1 MAKKRGNNEGSIYK
15 RKNGRWRAQ
24 ISLHGRRI
32 GISVKSKNEAQSW
45 LRKIQDEVEG
55 GLQYENTQV
64 TLQSFIHA
72 WLVSIEP
79 SLRYNT
85 NLQYRQIAETH
96 ILPTLGQQ
104 KLREIKPERIQ
115 QMYNRMVDAGK
126 GLRTIRLTH
135 AVLRRALF
143 HANKLGLIAR
153 NPALGVVPPK
163 YVRKEMKALDDKQ
176 AQQLLA
182 FAEAKGDRFYALYHL
197 AISTGM
203 RQGELLGLKWVD
215 VNLDQGYLQVQRQ
228 LVRMQD
234 TQFGFSS
241 PKTKSG
247 IRRIDLGD
255 SSVQV
260 LKAHK
265 NRQYEA
271 RVLAGSKWIEDDLV
285 FPSSIGTPMNR
296 DNLRSLFKRLLGAAG
311 LPDIRFHDLRHTA
324 ASLMLNNGVP
334 LLVVSKRLGHAQPSI
349 TLDVYGHQIPT
360 GQQEAANLMDR
371 LLSQSQN
378 G

>member
-1 MAKKRGNNEGSIYK
+1 MAKKRGNNEGSVYK

-32 GISVKSKNEAQSW
+32 GFSAKNKGDAQSW
-45 LRKIQDEVEG
+45 LRKMQDEVQG

-64 TLQSFIHA
+64 TLQSFISN

-85 NLQYRQIAETH
+85 ILQYRQIAETH
-96 ILPTLGQQ
+96 ILPVLGQH
-104 KLREIKPERIQ
+104 KLRELRPEHIQ
-115 QMYNRMVDAGK
+115 QMCNSMVAAGK
-126 GLRTIRLTH
+126 GLRTVRLTH
-135 AVLRRALF
+135 AVLRRTLV
-143 HANKLGLIAR
+143 HATRLGLIAR
-153 NPALGVVPPK
+153 NPALGIVPPK
-163 YVRKEMKALDDKQ
+163 YVRKEMETLDDKQ

-182 FAEAKGDRFYALYHL
+182 LAEVKKDRFCALYHL

-203 RQGELLGLKWVD
+203 RQGELLGLKWAD

-228 LVRMQD
+228 LVR
-234 TQFGFSS
+234 TQETGFGFSA

-247 IRRIDLGD
+247 IRRIDLG
-255 SSVQV
+255 SNTVEV
-260 LKAHK
+260 LKVHK
-265 NRQYEA
+265 KRQYEE
-271 RVLAGSKWIEDDLV
+271 RLLAGSKWREYDLV
-285 FPSSIGTPMNR
+285 FPSSIGTLMNR
-296 DNLRSLFKRLLGAAG
+296 DNLRSRFKRLLEAAG
-311 LPDIRFHDLRHTA
+311 LPEIRFHDLRHTA

-334 LLVVSKRLGHAQPSI
+334 LIVVSKRLGHAQPSI

-360 GQQEAANLMDR
+360 GQQEAAKLMDR
-371 LLSQSQN
+371 LLSEHQS